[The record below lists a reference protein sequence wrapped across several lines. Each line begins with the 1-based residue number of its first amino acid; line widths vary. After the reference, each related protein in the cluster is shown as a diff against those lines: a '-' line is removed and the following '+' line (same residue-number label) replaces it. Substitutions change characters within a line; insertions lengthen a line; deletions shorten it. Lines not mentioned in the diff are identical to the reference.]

1 MQNTGEKIK
10 SKKQVIKSVVIGI
23 LSIVVIL
30 LSVLITF
37 GGSLGIPSWNQI
49 FSACGVS
56 KSTDSAISF
65 SFINVG
71 SADACY
77 IKCGDKNILID
88 GGTSLTSDK
97 LCAYLKRNGC
107 THLDAVI
114 ASHPDS
120 DHIGGIASV
129 IDAFG
134 ADVIYESNLQENLIP
149 DTFEYKRYQNS
160 IIENNADVITPK
172 IPSSEKIGDVTLNFI
187 SPTASYDTTNDCSLV
202 VKLEYKEIS
211 ALFTGDISKDVEENL
226 INSNLELKSNI
237 LKVSHHGSKTAS
249 TEDFL
254 QSVSPQIS
262 VVSVGIYDNTLPD
275 GVTMARIN
283 KYSGAL
289 YRTDRDGTVI
299 INSDGKTLDVQTNA

>member
-187 SPTASYDTTNDCSLV
+187 SPTSSYDTTNDCSLV

-226 INSNLELKSNI
+226 INSNLELKSDI

-262 VVSVGIYDNTLPD
+262 VVSVGMYDNTLPD

>member
-134 ADVIYESNLQENLIP
+134 ADVIYESNLHENLIP

>member
-56 KSTDSAISF
+56 KSTDSAISL

-129 IDAFG
+129 INAFG
-134 ADVIYESNLQENLIP
+134 ADVIYESNLHENLIP

>member
-1 MQNTGEKIK
+1 MQNSGEKIK

-134 ADVIYESNLQENLIP
+134 ADVIYESNLHENLIP

>member
-226 INSNLELKSNI
+226 INFNLELKSNI

>member
-1 MQNTGEKIK
+1 MQNSGEKIK

-134 ADVIYESNLQENLIP
+134 ADVIYESNLHENLIP

-289 YRTDRDGTVI
+289 YRTDRDRTVI